1 MAKVLFVCTQN
12 AGRSQMSEVLFARL
26 VDGRHQARSAGT
38 RPAQRVHPTVQEAM
52 GEVGI
57 DLAGRRPQALT
68 DELAQWP
75 DVVVTMGCGDSCPVI
90 AGKRYLEWD
99 LADPADQS
107 LAEVRLIR
115 EEIQTRVMRL
125 AESL

>member
-1 MAKVLFVCTQN
+1 
-12 AGRSQMSEVLFARL
+12 MSEVLFARL

-38 RPAQRVHPTVQEAM
+38 RPAPQVHPTVLEAM
-52 GEVGI
+52 REVGI
-57 DLAGRRPQALT
+57 DLSGRRPQALT

-99 LADPADQS
+99 LADPADKS
-107 LAEVRLIR
+107 LAEVRQIR
-115 EEIQTRVMRL
+115 EDIQTRVMRL